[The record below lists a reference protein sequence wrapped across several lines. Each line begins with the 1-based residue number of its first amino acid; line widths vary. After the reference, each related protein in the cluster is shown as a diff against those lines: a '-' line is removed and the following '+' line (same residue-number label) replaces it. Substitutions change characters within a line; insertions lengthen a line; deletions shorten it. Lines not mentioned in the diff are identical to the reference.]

1 MRFALCARREGF
13 FKVVA
18 FSREED
24 KIKIEGTKGVGAV
37 VGKRDEESGGIMVP
51 WPVLCQ
57 VEFQRH
63 DIALAIIKIV
73 YFSSSFQSMKRKSS
87 RNSTLLREYSQI
99 SYYFS
104 S

>member
-1 MRFALCARREGF
+1 MRCAPGER
-13 FKVVA
+13 A
-18 FSREED
+18 FLKLLLFLVK
-24 KIKIEGTKGVGAV
+24 KIRLIEGTKGVGAV